1 MQVRCPVPADQRA
14 GLAATINARPLDCLA
29 YLFYVN
35 RIIELDYCDLHCIPV
50 PKELISAACQFI
62 CSLAAGCHQFVK
74 EG

>member
-14 GLAATINARPLDCLA
+14 GLSATISARPLGCLA

-35 RIIELDYCDLHCIPV
+35 RIIELDYCDLHCSPV
-50 PKELISAACQFI
+50 PKEFISAVYQSIRC
-62 CSLAAGCHQFVK
+62 LAAVCHQFIE